1 MHVTDTKPSLEE
13 LRLAYRAA
21 CRGDFR
27 QEPDPDAGPGPGQ
40 GRVWEP
46 DERVVPVVGCH
57 GGAGASTTALAIATA
72 AGRAVRVVEAGA
84 ATTSGFCAAST
95 AELGVTDSGWTL
107 GQRAPQVRLER
118 NADLPLVP
126 QDVPV
131 PDPAPAGTTLSV
143 LDVTWEPTALY
154 CATSSWLSRAVFESD
169 RPVLVTT
176 ATLPGM
182 RHLEA
187 VMALLSPQAVPVI
200 VVRGRTHRR
209 GRWAPPV
216 EQTLSPAVRESRQDG
231 HLVTMPA
238 DPTLAVRGLDTEPL
252 PAALVAAGSQI
263 LHLLGAGDPKEN
275 R

>member
-107 GQRAPQVRLER
+107 GQRAPGVRLER
-118 NADLPLVP
+118 GADLPLSP
-126 QDVPV
+126 EDVPV
-131 PDPAPAGTTLSV
+131 PDPAPTGTGLSV
-143 LDVTWEPTALY
+143 LDVTWEPRALY
-154 CATSSWLSRAVFESD
+154 CGTSWLTRAVFDAS
-169 RPVLVTT
+169 RLVAVTT
-176 ATLPGM
+176 ATVPGM

-187 VMALLSPQAVPVI
+187 VLSLLARQAVPVI
-200 VVRGRTHRR
+200 VVRGQTHRR
-209 GRWAPPV
+209 GRWPAPV
-216 EQTLSPAVRESRQDG
+216 EQTLSPLVHEARRDG
-231 HLVTMPA
+231 RVVTLPV
-238 DPTLAVRGLDTEPL
+238 DPGLAVRGLDTEPL

-275 R
+275 S